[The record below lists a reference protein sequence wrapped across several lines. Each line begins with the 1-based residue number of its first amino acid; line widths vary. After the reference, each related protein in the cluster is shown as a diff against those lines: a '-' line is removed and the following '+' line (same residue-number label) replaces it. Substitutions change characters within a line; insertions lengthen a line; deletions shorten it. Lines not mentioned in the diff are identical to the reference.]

1 MILTPGVARKSS
13 PQQAFSA
20 TSQLLTAA
28 LKKKKITLPRRARVL
43 W

>member
-28 LKKKKITLPRRARVL
+28 LKKKRK
-43 W
+43 